1 MQPKTSKNEA
11 RQPKCA
17 APRLGYEH
25 QKATYYCF
33 YLGHQNEVTFVGEI
47 SEHRP
52 RSDHFVF
59 IRLFRIHGRISTLE
73 EGRESKGGTKRGGAS
88 CRELP
93 EDQVISCGVTYKV
106 PGGGRK
112 MERGGSVGKAG
123 WWKVCWVS

>member
-1 MQPKTSKNEA
+1 MD
-11 RQPKCA
+11 R
-17 APRLGYEH
+17 
-25 QKATYYCF
+25 
-33 YLGHQNEVTFVGEI
+33 
-47 SEHRP
+47 
-52 RSDHFVF
+52 
-59 IRLFRIHGRISTLE
+59 
-73 EGRESKGGTKRGGAS
+73 GRERTGGTKRGGAS